1 MTKELLEQYPD
12 ICGELSE
19 MEMKENGIS
28 HRASVL
34 INQKREIDRF
44 IESLPWRKQM
54 LVVKALQYE
63 RRWDVVRRE
72 LGSWKSGDA
81 LRKEYERIFEKF

>member
-19 MEMKENGIS
+19 MEMKEEGIS
-28 HRASVL
+28 RQASVL
-34 INQKREIDRF
+34 LNQKKEIDRF
-44 IESLPWRKQM
+44 IESLPWRKQI
-54 LVVKALQYE
+54 LVIKALQCDK
-63 RRWDVVRRE
+63 RWDVVRRE